1 MIAVNF
7 AFSGTELI
15 GVAAGETQNPEKV
28 IPMAVRTTVVRL
40 VLFFIGTIV
49 ILAALLP
56 MEEASILKSPFVTVF
71 ERIGIPYAA
80 DLFNFVILTAVISAA
95 NSNLYAAGR
104 MIWALAHDG
113 MLPAWASKRTKR
125 GLPVN
130 AIMLSMLGGWLA
142 LFRHR
147 RLLRRRRLDCHQRRA
162 HRLSQAAQGRRQV
175 RLRPRL
181 ALAALSRRAR
191 PRDHPLLGRLHRASL
206 RP

>member
-1 MIAVNF
+1 M
-7 AFSGTELI
+7 
-15 GVAAGETQNPEKV
+15 
-28 IPMAVRTTVVRL
+28 
-40 VLFFIGTIV
+40 
-49 ILAALLP
+49 
-56 MEEASILKSPFVTVF
+56 TVF

-142 LFRHR
+142 LFTSVFAADTVFVV
-147 RLLRRRRLDCHQRRA
+147 LTAIVGFSVVAVWIAISVA
-162 HRLSQAAQGRRQV
+162 HIGFRRQLKAEGKSASDLAWHSPLFPV
-175 RLRPRL
+175 VPVLAIILCSVAFIGLLFDPEQRL
-181 ALAALSRRAR
+181 ALYFGVPFAAACMILYPVIARRRNAR
-191 PRDHPLLGRLHRASL
+191 REATRLAEAGRH
-206 RP
+206 